1 MECNFTGSNPVLTTK
16 HLIKPNMANITKTK
30 RKAATTLLNVDL
42 PDRLQL
48 LQIKRK
54 KTEPSTSIADLINEA
69 VNALLR
75 KEGIK

>member
-1 MECNFTGSNPVLTTK
+1 
-16 HLIKPNMANITKTK
+16 MANITKTK

-54 KTEPSTSIADLINEA
+54 KVDTNTSQADLINEA
-69 VNALLR
+69 INALLR
-75 KEGIK
+75 KEGIA

>member
-1 MECNFTGSNPVLTTK
+1 
-16 HLIKPNMANITKTK
+16 MANITKTK

-54 KTEPSTSIADLINEA
+54 LTNPNTSQADLINEA
-69 VNALLR
+69 INALLR
-75 KEGIK
+75 KEGIA

>member
-1 MECNFTGSNPVLTTK
+1 
-16 HLIKPNMANITKTK
+16 MANITKTK

-54 KTEPSTSIADLINEA
+54 TTEPSTSIADLINEA

>member
-1 MECNFTGSNPVLTTK
+1 
-16 HLIKPNMANITKTK
+16 MANITKTK

-54 KTEPSTSIADLINEA
+54 LTEPNTSQADLINEA
-69 VNALLR
+69 INALLR

>member
-1 MECNFTGSNPVLTTK
+1 
-16 HLIKPNMANITKTK
+16 MANITKTK

-54 KTEPSTSIADLINEA
+54 QTEPNTSQADLINEA
-69 VNALLR
+69 INALLR

>member
-16 HLIKPNMANITKTK
+16 TNNNMANITKTK

-54 KTEPSTSIADLINEA
+54 QTEPNTSQADLINEA
-69 VNALLR
+69 INALLR
-75 KEGIK
+75 KEGIR